1 MRLGLILS
9 FAQSRRRRQQRYALH
24 WLLMLLSAVGS
35 TIAQAATVQL
45 PASACRTGDL
55 FVDGF
60 ETITPYSPNPSSGGT
75 GAPGD
80 AQRSVL
86 VNSTGQTRTFFLRVP
101 PLHSVARPAPLLLL
115 LHGATGSQATTE
127 AAAQALR
134 SLFATAA
141 DRLGFIV
148 LAAPASGSQGGWLGN
163 QDTAFIAAAIDDI
176 EAQYAIDR
184 QRRGLWGFSAGA
196 HFAHGLALDNA
207 DYFAAYAI
215 KAGALQAYAG
225 TGAPAAASRRI
236 PLQSRVGLSDSLLSF
251 AQADAARF
259 VSAGWVHEHD
269 LQYREVSG
277 GHSIDASDADAAA
290 AWLCRWAVTP

>member
-1 MRLGLILS
+1 MRLGLLLNR
-9 FAQSRRRRQQRYALH
+9 AQSGRSGRHGSTLR
-24 WLLMLLSAVGS
+24 WLLMLPILASAI
-35 TIAQAATVQL
+35 TQAATVPL
-45 PASACRTGDL
+45 PAAACRTGDL

-60 ETITPYSPNPSSGGT
+60 ETNTPYSANPSTGG
-75 GAPGD
+75 GGVPGD
-80 AQRSVL
+80 AQRAVL
-86 VNSTGQTRTFFLRVP
+86 VTSTGQTRTYFLRVP
-101 PLHSVARPAPLLLL
+101 PLHSAARPAPLLVL

-127 AAAQALR
+127 AAAQSLR
-134 SLFATAA
+134 SLFANAA
-141 DRLGFIV
+141 DRHGFIV

-163 QDTAFIAAAIDDI
+163 QDTAFIAAAITDI

-207 DYFAAYAI
+207 DFFAAYAI
-215 KAGALQAYAG
+215 KAGALQAYSS

-251 AQADAARF
+251 AQADATRF
-259 VSAGWVHEHD
+259 VNAGWIAEHD

-277 GHSIDASDADAAA
+277 GHNVDDSDADAAA
-290 AWLCRWAVTP
+290 AWLCAWAVTP

>member
-1 MRLGLILS
+1 MCLGL
-9 FAQSRRRRQQRYALH
+9 FQSRARPRNRGRLRSALC
-24 WLLMLLSAVGS
+24 WLLMLPVLGSA
-35 TIAQAATVQL
+35 IAQAATVQL
-45 PASACRTGDL
+45 PASACRSGDL

-60 ETITPYSPNPSSGGT
+60 ETYPPYSADPSTGGT
-75 GAPGD
+75 GVPGD

-86 VNSTGQTRTFFLRVP
+86 VTSTGQTRTYFLRVP
-101 PLHSVARPAPLLLL
+101 PLHSAARPAPLLVL
-115 LHGATGSQATTE
+115 LHGATGSQATTGD
-127 AAAQALR
+127 AAQALR
-134 SLFATAA
+134 ALFASAA
-141 DRLGFIV
+141 DRHGFIV

-196 HFAHGLALDNA
+196 HFSHGLALDNA
-207 DYFAAYAI
+207 HYFAAYAI

-236 PLQSRVGLSDSLLSF
+236 PLQSRIGLSDSLLSF

-259 VSAGWVHEHD
+259 VSAGWQAELD
-269 LQYREVSG
+269 LQYRELSG
-277 GHSIDASDADAAA
+277 GHSVDASDADAAA
-290 AWLCRWAVTP
+290 AWLCTWAVTP

>member
-1 MRLGLILS
+1 MSLGLFLIRAPSSRSLQR
-9 FAQSRRRRQQRYALH
+9 QSAFR
-24 WLLMLLSAVGS
+24 WLLMLFALGSA
-35 TIAQAATVQL
+35 IAQAATVQL

-60 ETITPYSPNPSSGGT
+60 ESSTPYSANPSTGGT
-75 GAPGD
+75 GVPGD

-86 VNSTGQTRTFFLRVP
+86 VTSTGQTRTYFLRVP
-101 PLHSVARPAPLLLL
+101 PLHSTARPAPLLVL

-127 AAAQALR
+127 AAAQSLR
-134 SLFATAA
+134 SLFANAA

-163 QDTAFIAAAIDDI
+163 QDTAFIAAAITDI

-251 AQADAARF
+251 AQADATRF
-259 VSAGWVHEHD
+259 VNAGWIAEHD
-269 LQYREVSG
+269 LQYLEVSG
-277 GHSIDASDADAAA
+277 GHTVDASDADAAA
-290 AWLCRWAVTP
+290 AWLCTWAVTP

>member
-1 MRLGLILS
+1 MHLGPYLYRAPFS
-9 FAQSRRRRQQRYALH
+9 HRRQRHAALGV
-24 WLLMLLSAVGS
+24 LLMLSALGS
-35 TIAQAATVQL
+35 SIAQAATVQL

-60 ETITPYSPNPSSGGT
+60 ETNTPYAANPSTGGT
-75 GAPGD
+75 GVPGD
-80 AQRSVL
+80 AQRSVS
-86 VNSTGQTRTFFLRVP
+86 VSSTGQTRTYFLRVP
-101 PLHSVARPAPLLLL
+101 PLHSAARPAPLLVL

-163 QDTAFIAAAIDDI
+163 QDTAFIAAAINDI

-207 DYFAAYAI
+207 DFFAAYAI

-251 AQADAARF
+251 AQADATRF
-259 VSAGWVHEHD
+259 VNAGWIAEHD
-269 LQYREVSG
+269 LQYLEVSG
-277 GHSIDASDADAAA
+277 GHTVDASDADAAA
-290 AWLCRWAVTP
+290 AWLCTWAVTP

>member
-1 MRLGLILS
+1 MCLGLS
-9 FAQSRRRRQQRYALH
+9 QSRAQSGRSGRHKSTLR
-24 WLLMLLSAVGS
+24 WLLVLQILASA
-35 TIAQAATVQL
+35 IAQAATVQL

-55 FVDGF
+55 FGDGF
-60 ETITPYSPNPSSGGT
+60 ETHTPYMANPSAGGSGV
-75 GAPGD
+75 PGD

-86 VNSTGQTRTFFLRVP
+86 VTSTGQTRIYFLRVP
-101 PLHSVARPAPLLLL
+101 PLHSAARPAPLLVM

-127 AAAQALR
+127 AAAQSLR

-141 DRLGFIV
+141 DRHGFVV

-163 QDTAFIAAAIDDI
+163 QDTAFIAAAITDI

-236 PLQSRVGLSDSLLSF
+236 PLQSRIGLSDSLLPF

-259 VSAGWVHEHD
+259 VSAGWIHERD

-290 AWLCRWAVTP
+290 AWLCNWAVTP